1 MEGIKEAFIKVKND
15 IDLLKK
21 EFYFYE
27 ENIKEDRLKI
37 LEICEIL
44 EKINKKIDIIEDKNN
59 YILSKIEEKKQ
70 CLDKKQDNKTHI
82 KTEFFDF
89 LVNSVDVSTGNEGLE
104 TNKTHI
110 KTDRFFFKP
119 LNGQNIPI
127 STGNQG
133 VQTDKQTDR
142 QTDNQ
147 TEKSSYNKENSSLDI
162 NTTHNNN
169 SIDSAKDMLD
179 SLDSIKKEIRL
190 KFRRLTDQEMLVFS
204 TIYQQDDEFGYS
216 DYKMIAKKISLTE
229 SSIRDYVRRLINK
242 GIPIDKDKINNKEI
256 RLFISPNLKKIAS
269 LDTILTLKDI

>member
-1 MEGIKEAFIKVKND
+1 MEGIKEAFVKVKND

-37 LEICEIL
+37 LEICDIL
-44 EKINKKIDIIEDKNN
+44 DKINKKIDIIEDKNN
-59 YILSKIEEKKQ
+59 YVLSKIEEKKQ

-89 LVNSVDVSTGNEGLE
+89 LLNSVDISTGNEGLE

-110 KTDRFFFKP
+110 KTDKIFFKP
-119 LNGQNIPI
+119 LNDQNTPI

-162 NTTHNNN
+162 NLTHNNN

>member
-37 LEICEIL
+37 LEICDIL
-44 EKINKKIDIIEDKNN
+44 DKINKKIDIIEDKNN

>member
-1 MEGIKEAFIKVKND
+1 MEGIKEAFVKVKND

-59 YILSKIEEKKQ
+59 YILNKIEEKKQ

-89 LVNSVDVSTGNEGLE
+89 LLNSVDISTGNEGLE

-110 KTDRFFFKP
+110 KTDKIFFKP
-119 LNGQNIPI
+119 LNDQNTPI

-147 TEKSSYNKENSSLDI
+147 TEKSSYNKENTITDI
-162 NTTHNNN
+162 NLTHNNN